1 MSSKATTVD
10 AYLSELPEDRRAAVA
25 AVRKVFLD
33 NLDEGFAEGMS
44 YGMIGYCVPHSR
56 YPAGYHCNP
65 AQPLPFGGLA
75 SQKGHMSLYL
85 FGLYMDQVGGKRGPL
100 LTWFEEAWKKA
111 GKKLDMGKS
120 CIRFKKLDDLAFDV
134 LAGALRSWTVDKYIA
149 TYDATL
155 GKMRG
160 GKAGGAAKKA
170 TAKATKPV
178 AKKAAKKAAK
188 AVKAAAA
195 PAKQPAAKKAAKK
208 TAKKAAARRRA
219 N

>member
-1 MSSKATTVD
+1 MPSKATTVE

-44 YGMIGYCVPHSR
+44 YGMIGYNVPHSR

-65 AQPLPFGGLA
+65 EQPLPFGGLA

-120 CIRFKKLDDLAFDV
+120 CVRFKKLDDLALDV
-134 LAGALRSWTVDKYIA
+134 LAQALRRMKCDEFIT
-149 TYDATL
+149 TYE
-155 GKMRG
+155 RG
-160 GKAGGAAKKA
+160 LDPRVREKLKGQG
-170 TAKATKPV
+170 
-178 AKKAAKKAAK
+178 
-188 AVKAAAA
+188 AAA
-195 PAKQPAAKKAAKK
+195 PAKKPAAKKPAAKK
-208 TAKKAAARRRA
+208 KPVSKKKPAR
-219 N
+219 